1 MKFLKTFFRIQ
12 ASKSS
17 DLIEHFS
24 ISKKCKQIIQGN
36 DSWFYVIFVWII
48 FLNLTL
54 KAYFEFYLLYIF
66 IPKIITHFS
75 LCLKKNPRIRQAHYN
90 RNVNQIMY

>member
-1 MKFLKTFFRIQ
+1 MKFLKTFFRMQ
-12 ASKSS
+12 ANKSS

-24 ISKKCKQIIQGN
+24 ISKKSKQIIQGN
-36 DSWFYVIFVWII
+36 DSWFYVILVWII

-66 IPKIITHFS
+66 IPKLITHFS
-75 LCLKKNPRIRQAHYN
+75 LCLKKKAREYGRLTTKEE
-90 RNVNQIMY
+90 